1 MLEDKSSTFRLATYK
16 LVTNFFSK
24 MELICDGLFSVKD
37 VKNGSKNFAS
47 LLVGV
52 PIGDE
57 ISRKFAL
64 SEKCPNTELFLVR
77 IFPHSD

>member
-1 MLEDKSSTFRLATYK
+1 
-16 LVTNFFSK
+16 
-24 MELICDGLFSVKD
+24 MELISEGLFSVKD

-64 SEKCPNTELFLVR
+64 SEKCPNAFSCIRTEYGEILR
-77 IFPHSD
+77 ISPHSVQMR